1 MLVLTRRVGE
11 RLLITTPGGVVL
23 TISIGRINTQKNG
36 GVRIA
41 IDAPREFKIEREELG
56 EKKERISS

>member
-23 TISIGRINTQKNG
+23 AISIGRINTQKNP

-41 IDAPREFKIEREELG
+41 IDAPREFRIVREELG